1 MSEAAQ
7 TFCVLEYAGN
17 ANNNA
22 MLSDNKLKRPSELEN
37 YLEIMVTSMAGV
49 GTMSHTNIQKTVY
62 SNKIRQ
68 QNPWRNLFTSISQV
82 MKDLFLPIDY
92 PYSVESN
99 YLQYQIYDSIQGLSS
114 YLRGV
119 VSTSAVLQVAGVGS
133 SKADAL
139 SAAMVSIASHTS
151 KPVITFK
158 FFLLIT

>member
-1 MSEAAQ
+1 MSDEAK
-7 TFCVLEYAGN
+7 TFRVLEYDGN
-17 ANNNA
+17 VHKG
-22 MLSDNKLKRPSELEN
+22 SKLEN
-37 YLEIMVTSMAGV
+37 YLEITVTSIAGV
-49 GTMSHTNIQKTVY
+49 GGDSHTNIQTTVI
-62 SNKIRQ
+62 SNKIRHRNQ
-68 QNPWRNLFTSISQV
+68 WRTFLTSISQV

-139 SAAMVSIASHTS
+139 SAAMVSINFTLSGAQANM
-151 KPVITFK
+151 
-158 FFLLIT
+158 

>member
-1 MSEAAQ
+1 MSDAAK
-7 TFCVLEYAGN
+7 TFCVLEYAGGIN
-17 ANNNA
+17 
-22 MLSDNKLKRPSELEN
+22 LSESKLKRPSELEN
-37 YLEIMVTSMAGV
+37 YLEITVTSRAGV
-49 GTMSHTNIQKTVY
+49 GTMGHTNIHKTAY

-68 QNPWRNLFTSISQV
+68 QNPWRNFVTSISQV
-82 MKDLFLPIDY
+82 MKDLFLPINY

-139 SAAMVSIASHTS
+139 SAAMVSFASHSS
-151 KPVITFK
+151 KTVITFK
-158 FFLLIT
+158 FFLLIS